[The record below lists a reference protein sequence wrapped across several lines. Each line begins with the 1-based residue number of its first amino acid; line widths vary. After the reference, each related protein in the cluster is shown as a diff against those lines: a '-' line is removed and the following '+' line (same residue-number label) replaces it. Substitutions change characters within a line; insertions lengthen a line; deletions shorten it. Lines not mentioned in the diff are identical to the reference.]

1 MKLIVGN
8 FKMNLLE
15 EDINNYLAIIRD
27 YFFPNVVFCPSAIYL
42 DLFQK
47 NGLTVGT
54 QDISFEKSGAYTGDI
69 SASMYKSIGVTYAII
84 GHSERRKYYKDDKY
98 VNKKISIALEEG
110 LKPIV
115 CIGETKEEREIS
127 INGFLGIGSD
137 KPYTLL
143 GSNGSRFWMEE
154 WEYPNIGIVICDC
167 PSGGHDL
174 VFLDYRDC
182 GPEGVPCVSY
192 VDQEADYEITKIA
205 DTFEAFVDGL
215 VIEKEK
221 EVDTSKIILHSTPK
235 LDALIA
241 KMRIEHPE
249 RFKK

>member
-1 MKLIVGN
+1 MLKLLIFHGLWFDIDVSLNEYQTQMPIPETIKTIEKELGYKFPESYLNFMK
-8 FKMNLLE
+8 
-15 EDINNYLAIIRD
+15 DH
-27 YFFPNVVFCPSAIYL
+27 
-42 DLFQK
+42 
-47 NGLTVGT
+47 NGGLV
-54 QDISFEKSGAYTGDI
+54 EKSRYAYVD
-69 SASMYKSIGVTYAII
+69 S
-84 GHSERRKYYKDDKY
+84 
-98 VNKKISIALEEG
+98 
-110 LKPIV
+110 
-115 CIGETKEEREIS
+115 ETKEEREIS

-154 WEYPNIGIVICDC
+154 WEYPSIGIVICDC

-221 EVDTSKIILHSTPK
+221 EVDTSKVILHSTPK